1 MRNSPSQSHRTS
13 IQAVKSR
20 LALVSLILSAAGL
33 VLVGR
38 LVHLQIIQHDRL
50 AAQSDKQY
58 LRTVEITSGRG
69 NIYDRNRNQLAT
81 NIRVESVYAD
91 PKSVAEKTATARI
104 LARVLELNPQA
115 VLKKLKSNRHFV
127 WIKRKSELNAVEKLK
142 QLDLVGVGFIAE
154 TKRYYPKRKL
164 AASTLGFVGLDNQGL
179 AGIEHFHHAVLKG
192 RAQRTVLE
200 KDARGRFLW
209 TTANAQDLNPGKQ
222 DVVLALDEVIQFIAE
237 RELNRQVKEYRAK
250 SGLAIVMDPFSG
262 AVYAMASAPEFNPN
276 NYAAY
281 PPHIWRNDAVASAF
295 EPGSIFKPIVAAA
308 SLEEGL
314 AGPDDIFFC
323 ENGSYQIGKS
333 RISEA
338 SNHQFGWLTLR
349 NIIAKSSNI
358 GAIKIA
364 QRLGNRRFYDYIRKF
379 GCGRRLGVDL
389 PGEASGTLRS
399 IRQCSGLSLASLSS
413 GHEISVT
420 PLPMVSAF
428 AAIANGGVLI
438 RPRLTQAI
446 LKNGVLDRT
455 FEPEALQTVLSEETS
470 RQMINILKSVVKTG
484 TGAKAAIPGFEVA
497 GKTGTAQKIDPKTQ
511 TYSKTKYLA
520 SFVGFV
526 PADAPR
532 LVILV
537 MIDEPQ
543 KTYWG
548 GEVAAPVFQK
558 IARKTL
564 RYLHI
569 PSSLDRVFVL
579 DRA

>member
-20 LALVSLILSAAGL
+20 LALVSLVLSAAGL

-104 LARVLELNPQA
+104 LARVLKLNPQA

-179 AGIEHFHHAVLKG
+179 AGIEHYHHAVLKG
-192 RAQRTVLE
+192 RVQRTVLE

-379 GCGRRLGVDL
+379 GFGRRLGVDL

-399 IRQCSGLSLASLSS
+399 IRQWSGLSLASISF

-420 PLPMVSAF
+420 PIQMVSAI

>member
-20 LALVSLILSAAGL
+20 LALVSLVLSAAGL

-192 RAQRTVLE
+192 RTQRTVLE

-379 GCGRRLGVDL
+379 GFGRRLGVDL

-399 IRQCSGLSLASLSS
+399 IRQWSGLSLASISF

-420 PLPMVSAF
+420 PIQMVSAI

-548 GEVAAPVFQK
+548 GEVAAPVFQR

>member
-91 PKSVAEKTATARI
+91 PKSVADKTATARI

-179 AGIEHFHHAVLKG
+179 AGIEHYHHAVLKG
-192 RAQRTVLE
+192 RVQRTVLE

-262 AVYAMASAPEFNPN
+262 AVYALASAPEFNPN

-349 NIIAKSSNI
+349 SIIAKSSNI

-379 GCGRRLGVDL
+379 GFGRRLGVDL

-399 IRQCSGLSLASLSS
+399 IRQWSGLSLASISF

-420 PLPMVSAF
+420 PIQMVSAI

-548 GEVAAPVFQK
+548 GEVAAPVFQR

>member
-104 LARVLELNPQA
+104 LARVLKLNPQA

-192 RAQRTVLE
+192 RVQRTVLE

-349 NIIAKSSNI
+349 SIIAKSSNI

-379 GCGRRLGVDL
+379 GFGRRLGVDL

-399 IRQCSGLSLASLSS
+399 IRQWSGLSLASISF

-420 PLPMVSAF
+420 PIQMVSAI

-548 GEVAAPVFQK
+548 GEVAAPVFQR

>member
-20 LALVSLILSAAGL
+20 LALVSLVLSAAGL

-104 LARVLELNPQA
+104 LARVLKLNPQA

-192 RAQRTVLE
+192 RTQRTVLE

-379 GCGRRLGVDL
+379 GFGRRLGVDL

-399 IRQCSGLSLASLSS
+399 IRQWSGLSLASISF

-420 PLPMVSAF
+420 PIQMVSAI

-548 GEVAAPVFQK
+548 GEVAAPVFQR